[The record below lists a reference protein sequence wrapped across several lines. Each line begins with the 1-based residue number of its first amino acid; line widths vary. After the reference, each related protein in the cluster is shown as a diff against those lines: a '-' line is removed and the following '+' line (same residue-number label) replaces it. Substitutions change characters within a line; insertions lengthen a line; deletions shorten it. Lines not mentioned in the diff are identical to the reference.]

1 MQICFAISLLVMQ
14 LLEIHIR
21 LKNLINEAVF
31 VELGLI
37 FLSVCI
43 DIYWTVVVVIH
54 NTKLEISLESS
65 QTGEAF

>member
-1 MQICFAISLLVMQ
+1 MQ